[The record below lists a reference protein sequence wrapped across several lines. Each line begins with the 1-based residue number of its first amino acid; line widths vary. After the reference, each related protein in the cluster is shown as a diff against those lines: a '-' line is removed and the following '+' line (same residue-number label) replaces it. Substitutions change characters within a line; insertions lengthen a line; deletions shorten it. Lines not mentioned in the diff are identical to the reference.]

1 MGRGDHPSSRECGWG
16 HWDPPGPKLVVVPLR
31 PCPLCP
37 RSNPEHQPQKE
48 RLWAQWAS
56 LDSVHLAGLA
66 LILTVVGA
74 RVAALVVLEFSLRA
88 VSMLLSLDKVRPQG
102 DGRGVSRSNMGR
114 WARPEHPRPLRLPLG
129 KSEARECR
137 LPPRAAVARRSLH
150 SGWTQAQ
157 SKQRFRLAR
166 HCARHPSASPHF
178 PLQLQRVKVCPD
190 PHSTDG
196 EAKGPE
202 RVSGLSMSNKQ
213 QVEAA
218 LNPGLQ
224 GSELPPSSKQMG
236 PQQEP

>member
-102 DGRGVSRSNMGR
+102 DGRGVSCSDGRGALGPDRSI
-114 WARPEHPRPLRLPLG
+114 P
-129 KSEARECR
+129 
-137 LPPRAAVARRSLH
+137 V
-150 SGWTQAQ
+150 
-157 SKQRFRLAR
+157 
-166 HCARHPSASPHF
+166 PSASP
-178 PLQLQRVKVCPD
+178 LVRVRLESADCLLGLRLRGEV
-190 PHSTDG
+190 ST
-196 EAKGPE
+196 
-202 RVSGLSMSNKQ
+202 
-213 QVEAA
+213 
-218 LNPGLQ
+218 Q
-224 GSELPPSSKQMG
+224 GGHKPSPSSASDLPG
-236 PQQEP
+236 TVLDTPVHHLTSPYNCSR